1 MEACHCFRVP
11 TRIRTDHGTEN
22 VAVARGMLE
31 SKGGETIFTGRS
43 VRYQRIERLWVDLGA

>member
-11 TRIRTDHGTEN
+11 TRIRTDHSTEN

-31 SKGGETIFTGRS
+31 IKGGETIFTGQP
-43 VRYQRIERLWVDLGA
+43 VRNQRIERLWVDLGA